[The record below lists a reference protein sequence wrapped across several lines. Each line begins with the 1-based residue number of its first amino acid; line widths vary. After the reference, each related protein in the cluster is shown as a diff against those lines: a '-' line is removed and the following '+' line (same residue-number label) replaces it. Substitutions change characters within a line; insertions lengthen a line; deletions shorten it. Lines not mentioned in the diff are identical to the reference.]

1 MWLCA
6 GRRLP
11 RPLDRSHLIPS
22 LWEICSPK
30 WLIIFLINSKPLSLV
45 PTFLMEP
52 KVDCQLAKMICFV
65 QVSSWYDCCRWKINN
80 ASSKILV
87 NCRRGGGHLAG
98 FLWFSFDAFAFHY
111 KILNGC
117 WHFSHRLL
125 MLPATGWGGGGGGHF
140 AGFLWFSFD
149 AFAFHYKILNGCWHF
164 SHRLLMLP
172 ATGCGVG
179 AKCSSMVRVLA
190 HGAMDRWIDPS

>member
-80 ASSKILV
+80 ASSKILA
-87 NCRRGGGHLAG
+87 NCRR
-98 FLWFSFDAFAFHY
+98 
-111 KILNGC
+111 
-117 WHFSHRLL
+117 
-125 MLPATGWGGGGGGHF
+125 GGGHF

-172 ATGCGVG
+172 ATGCGGRGGGHDVIICFSVWVG
-179 AKCSSMVRVLA
+179 AKCSSMVRAFA
-190 HGAMDRWIDPS
+190 HGGMDHRINPSWWTHWAISVVNAILSVGWCI